1 MNAIGYLRLSMRDQ
15 SRYSLEY
22 QEASV
27 KEYCT
32 RNNMKLLAIFKD
44 NGQCSDNFDR
54 PDYIALIAVG

>member
-22 QEASV
+22 QEESV
-27 KEYCT
+27 REYCA
-32 RNNMKLLAIFKD
+32 RNKMVLLTIFKD

-54 PDYIALIAVG
+54 LDYIAL

>member
-32 RNNMKLLAIFKD
+32 RNNMKLLAIFK
-44 NGQCSDNFDR
+44 G
-54 PDYIALIAVG
+54 